1 MTETSTRRGPGRAL
15 IAVYAVLAVA
25 ATARSLFE
33 LVTKFGQAPVPY
45 SLSAFAAVVY
55 VVITVALLRDTPRA
69 RRVATVGMVV
79 ELVGVLVVGL
89 WSALDTAAFPKSSV
103 WFFFGRDYLL
113 IPLALPILG
122 LLFLRGQRRT
132 APNR

>member
-1 MTETSTRRGPGRAL
+1 
-15 IAVYAVLAVA
+15 
-25 ATARSLFE
+25 
-33 LVTKFGQAPVPY
+33 
-45 SLSAFAAVVY
+45 
-55 VVITVALLRDTPRA
+55 
-69 RRVATVGMVV
+69 MVV

-103 WFFFGRDYLL
+103 WFYFGRDYLL

-132 APNR
+132 ATNV